1 MGCGGVSPATPLFMP
16 PHLFM
21 ENNVFQTIFLW
32 RFPTPFLRGGASK
45 PLFMGAQPPNPLRA
59 VISHVSESLCSN
71 KEFLTHSQIK
81 AAISGF
87 AVLNRAHIM
96 EID

>member
-1 MGCGGVSPATPLFMP
+1 MGAMP
-16 PHLFM
+16 PQPPFKS
-21 ENNVFQTIFLW
+21 FLLYVKD
-32 RFPTPFLRGGASK
+32 FPNPFLAGDFPCPFYEEVPHASF
-45 PLFMGAQPPNPLRA
+45 FMGASPPNPLRA